1 MHAARAGGRCDRPL
15 AHIIFFQ
22 AGKFFRQRHVS
33 REIIPVEGVRVLWCL
48 IKDDEFGH
56 LVFLLETGW
65 LTTTAVGRVHNA
77 WPRRFFRRCGSL
89 CSPLCDRF
97 ASGSAAP
104 SFFHRER
111 KCLFAQK
118 PLGLPALASQ
128 RCSRSAGPPEA
139 STPGISSPF

>member
-33 REIIPVEGVRVLWCL
+33 REIIPVEGIRAFWCL
-48 IKDDEFGH
+48 IKDDELGH
-56 LVFLLETGW
+56 LVSLLETGG
-65 LTTTAVGRVHNA
+65 LTTIAVGPVHNV

-97 ASGSAAP
+97 ASRSAAL
-104 SFFHRER
+104 SFSTLRN
-111 KCLFAQK
+111 AN
-118 PLGLPALASQ
+118 A
-128 RCSRSAGPPEA
+128 CSRKSH
-139 STPGISSPF
+139 